1 MLTHPRTWQVIA
13 SQMAIGVLSTGV
25 LTIFLHYPDAARRP
39 EPQSG
44 KVLLAF
50 WLFVSVGTLTFLAV
64 GMRSSRASNGGV
76 IASTIAVW
84 LLASYALCFLWI
96 NTYGT

>member
-13 SQMAIGVLSTGV
+13 LQMATGILSAVVLAV
-25 LTIFLHYPDAARRP
+25 FLHFPDAARRP

-44 KVLLAF
+44 RVFLAF
-50 WLFVSVGTLTFLAV
+50 WLFVSVGILTLLAIGV
-64 GMRSSRASNGGV
+64 RSSEASRARV
-76 IASTIAVW
+76 IISTIAVW
-84 LLASYALCFLWI
+84 LLASYALIFLWI